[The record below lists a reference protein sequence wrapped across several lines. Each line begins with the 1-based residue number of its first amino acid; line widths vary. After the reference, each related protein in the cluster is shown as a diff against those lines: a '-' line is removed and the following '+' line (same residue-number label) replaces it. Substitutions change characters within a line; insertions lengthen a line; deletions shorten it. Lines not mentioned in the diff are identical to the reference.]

1 MDDVCIW
8 GKSQEEH
15 DSRVRAVLRRMVDAG
30 MTLNVEKCKFSRS
43 SIKFLGHVISSSGI
57 RANPEAVQGIESFAT
72 PTCVKDVRSFLGMAN
87 QLSKFSTRLGELSA
101 PLRELLHKN
110 TPWIWDVAQ
119 EQAFCEIK
127 KELQRCVELA
137 PYSPQR
143 ETVIHTDA
151 SQCGI
156 DALSRSVGPI
166 SEADVMFMEE
176 VELFAVSALHNTA
189 TSPRLK
195 S

>member
-1 MDDVCIW
+1 
-8 GKSQEEH
+8 
-15 DSRVRAVLRRMVDAG
+15 
-30 MTLNVEKCKFSRS
+30 MTLNVEKCKFSHS
-43 SIKFLGHVISSSGI
+43 SINFLGHVIASSAI
-57 RANPEAVQGIESFAT
+57 RANPEEIQGIDSFAT
-72 PTCVKDVRSFLGMAN
+72 PTCVRDVRSFLGMAN

-101 PLRELLHKN
+101 PLRELLYKN

-119 EQAFCEIK
+119 EQAFCDIK

-156 DALSRSVGPI
+156 GAALFQFQDNGELRLVCAASNALSETEKRYATIEQEALAVVWACEKFRDYIVGLRVVIKTDHKP
-166 SEADVMFMEE
+166 
-176 VELFAVSALHNTA
+176 
-189 TSPRLK
+189 
-195 S
+195 